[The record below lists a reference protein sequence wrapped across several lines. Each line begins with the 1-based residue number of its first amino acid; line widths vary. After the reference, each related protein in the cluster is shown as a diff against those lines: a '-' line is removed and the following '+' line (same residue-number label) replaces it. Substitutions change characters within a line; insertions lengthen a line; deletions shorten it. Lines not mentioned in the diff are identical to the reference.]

1 MLCEWNLNNLE
12 MFVCCWLNEIPVSL
26 GLYDIISTSDT
37 VKCLKSG
44 EDLENSV
51 QARGNIKVSQNTQK
65 DE

>member
-1 MLCEWNLNNLE
+1 

-37 VKCLKSG
+37 VKWLKSG
-44 EDLENSV
+44 EYLENSV
-51 QARGNIKVSQNTQK
+51 QAWGNIKVSQNTQK